1 MINIKSF
8 RIGSHVSVDGKRVR
22 VCGITRRKIGYHHP
36 DERPDAHLRYARIH
50 DVEPIPLTTA
60 LLEEL
65 GFEWRKGSDSWL
77 RYENL
82 SEDGC
87 DWGIIASEYGFDGWW
102 QIMFRPRD
110 SRLRN
115 EVCCKYLHQLESI
128 LALHGV
134 ELIKE

>member
-1 MINIKSF
+1 MAVGIKSL
-8 RIGSHVSVDGKRVR
+8 RIGSHVSFGGERVKVIGIGSSGLIEFKNTDGDLFRVL
-22 VCGITRRKIGYHHP
+22 
-36 DERPDAHLRYARIH
+36 AN
-50 DVEPIPLTTA
+50 DVESIAITA
-60 LLEEL
+60 ELLEEL
-65 GFEWRKGSDSWL
+65 GFELRKGSDSWL

-115 EVCCKYLHQLESI
+115 EGCYKYLHQLESI

>member
-1 MINIKSF
+1 MSAILLSALPYLPMSNQLIS
-8 RIGSHVSVDGKRVR
+8 RVET
-22 VCGITRRKIGYHHP
+22 ITP
-36 DERPDAHLRYARIH
+36 VLA
-50 DVEPIPLTTA
+50 
-60 LLEEL
+60 EEL

-128 LALHGV
+128 PALHGV